1 MRTRTDDGGSVTTAK
16 LFLVVEDARTTAAD
30 LAENNL
36 GLKTTALLQLK
47 FKPAFLTFDR
57 SRISHG

>member
-1 MRTRTDDGGSVTTAK
+1 MRTRTDGGGSVTTAN

-36 GLKTTALLQLK
+36 SL
-47 FKPAFLTFDR
+47 
-57 SRISHG
+57 